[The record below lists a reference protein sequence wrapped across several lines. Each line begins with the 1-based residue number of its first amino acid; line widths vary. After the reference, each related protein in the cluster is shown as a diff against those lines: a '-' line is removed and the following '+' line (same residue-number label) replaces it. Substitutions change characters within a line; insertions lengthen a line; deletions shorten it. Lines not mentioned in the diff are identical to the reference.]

1 MDDLKVLTIKRHS
14 YGGRVRQQGDE
25 YYVDHEKHL
34 KFLIAIKKVV
44 PAPATPVKKPVP
56 KRAAPKRP
64 AKRRILAQK
73 STYERKDIEKAPK
86 NKAGARVKDENNET
100 D

>member
-1 MDDLKVLTIKRHS
+1 MDDLKVLTIRRHS

-44 PAPATPVKKPVP
+44 PAPAVPVKKPAP
-56 KRAAPKRP
+56 KRAPKRP
-64 AKRRILAQK
+64 AKRRIVAQK

-86 NKAGARVKDENNET
+86 NKAGPCVKDENNEK